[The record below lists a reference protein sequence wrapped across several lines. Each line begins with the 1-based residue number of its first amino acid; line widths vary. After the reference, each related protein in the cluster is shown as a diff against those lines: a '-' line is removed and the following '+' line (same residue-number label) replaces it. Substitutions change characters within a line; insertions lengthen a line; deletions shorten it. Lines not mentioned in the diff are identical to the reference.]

1 MPDSGVRRKLT
12 VTSCNALRSGVGK
25 NDKPWTMYEVF
36 AVDEGGAPVEAKLR
50 SFDPL
55 KLNELVEYEITKRE
69 DQRHGTSYTLKKPGK
84 REPPP
89 DPRLLQAKIEEQ
101 RVAIEKL
108 TRRTTDVEAALRAF
122 QAWASGLDSG
132 VSAPPDM
139 EQLGAGAPASAALAT
154 DADIP
159 F

>member
-1 MPDSGVRRKLT
+1 MADSGSTRKLM
-12 VTSCNALRSGVGK
+12 VTSCSPLRSGTSTNG
-25 NDKPWTMYEVF
+25 KPWTMYEVF
-36 AVDEGGAPVEAKLR
+36 AVDEAGATVEAKLR

-69 DQRHGTSYTLKKPGK
+69 DQRHGTSYTLQKPGK

-89 DPRLLQAKIEEQ
+89 DPRYLQTKIEEQ
-101 RVAIEKL
+101 RVVVEKL
-108 TRRTTDVEAALRAF
+108 TRRITDVEAALRAF
-122 QAWASGLDSG
+122 QKWASGLDSG
-132 VSAPPDM
+132 VSTPPDM
-139 EQLGAGAPASAALAT
+139 ELGAGAPASAALAT